1 MLKTKVQLLCSRGQV
16 SAFRI
21 TGLQSTKHWFV
32 AFIFDAFFRNKG
44 DLQSLFWCTVANAAL
59 PERISYYKDY
69 LVVSLYILVTGIT
82 DKNYVILY

>member
-1 MLKTKVQLLCSRGQV
+1 MPLYSIYDSIIYILYIYDS
-16 SAFRI
+16 I
-21 TGLQSTKHWFV
+21 Y